1 MGEIFLSGLR
11 LQFTIWWLKMDIREE
26 LHCENNGSP
35 ECDLPSPSNEEVGGT
50 PKSMEMTPGP
60 GFMIRTDFPRLPES
74 IIEGFR
80 EFVSADV
87 SDVLNRL
94 YAISGELRNLSN
106 DKELLGSACT
116 VKVYPGDNLM
126 VHKVLD
132 IAKPGD
138 VVVVD
143 CGGAMTNAV
152 LGDLVASKAMHRGIA
167 GFIIDGAIRDIEGVR
182 ETGLPVFAR
191 GVTPFGPLHR
201 GPGEINTP
209 VCCGG
214 VVVNPGDI
222 IRADATGTAV
232 VPRDHA
238 AETLSRL
245 QCNKQR
251 EAEYSENVKRGI
263 FSNAWV
269 DKQLQQQGCIICN

>member
-1 MGEIFLSGLR
+1 MDVNENLHTDKGSLSER
-11 LQFTIWWLKMDIREE
+11 DQTDPKTDEMKEK
-26 LHCENNGSP
+26 
-35 ECDLPSPSNEEVGGT
+35 
-50 PKSMEMTPGP
+50 PKSAEMTPGP
-60 GFMIRTDFPRLPES
+60 GFMIRTDFPRLPKA
-74 IIEGFR
+74 IIAGFQ
-80 EFVSADV
+80 EFVTADV

-94 YAISGELRNLSN
+94 YAMSGEIRNQSN
-106 DKELLGSACT
+106 DKKLLGPACT

-126 VHKVLD
+126 VHKALD

-143 CGGAMTNAV
+143 CGGATTSAV
-152 LGDLVASKAMHRGIA
+152 LGDLIASKALHRGIA
-167 GFIIDGAIRDIEGVR
+167 GYVIDGCIRDLDEVR
-182 ETGLPVFAR
+182 ETGLPVYAR

-222 IRADATGTAV
+222 VKADSTGITV

-238 AETLSRL
+238 AEVLERL
-245 QCNKQR
+245 QRNKQR
-251 EAEYSENVKRGI
+251 ESEYVANVKRGI
-263 FSNAWV
+263 FSNSWV
-269 DKQLQQQGCIICN
+269 DQQLREQGCAICN